1 LPPPLRWRVELRGRL
16 KRNRLRKE
24 RKVKASITAGT
35 DEKHLNRQIPPLAHT
50 SMYLWHKY
58 WSRKTWN
65 VVGEFIKTYCPEGG
79 IVFDPF
85 AGSGISAMEALKNGR
100 RAIVCDLNPIAAEII
115 RLTIKPVNEV
125 HLYEAFKR
133 VEEKVKGKIES
144 LYLTKC
150 RKCGKEIVFD
160 CAIWKGNEC
169 VEIRY
174 QSCPHCKDRQEK
186 GGVTKYDKE
195 FLEKIERKKIKE
207 WYPKNPLYYPDGK
220 PFMKKEKYESIDK
233 LFTKRNI
240 QALAWL
246 MEAIEEEPKKDLR
259 DFLKIA
265 FSSMSHLCT
274 KMMPVRPTRPF
285 SSVWSQHSYWSAREY
300 MELNVWNRFESAM
313 IGPQGLSEAK
323 AESNKYFKDIKIA
336 SSFKQVI
343 SGAADVYIYNGS
355 CLDLMKEMPE
365 GSIDYIFTDPPY
377 DASIQFGELSYMWAA
392 WLKMNGDYLKDVI
405 SNEIVRNE
413 RQHKDFDTYYALLSN
428 SFKKMFKAS
437 KPERY
442 LTLTFHN
449 PTFKVRNATIR
460 AGIFAGFELQKIH
473 HQELARP
480 SAKSLL
486 QPFGSAQGDFYLRF
500 RKPEVAVS
508 QPEEIDEVRFE
519 KIVVDSTIALL
530 AERAEPT
537 PYTIIINYIDP
548 VLAKHGF
555 FASLRTG
562 LDINTVLKKHL
573 DKEFVLLPAKVGGAE
588 GKLWW
593 FKNTSIVPRLNEVP
607 LTERVEQ
614 TVYRK
619 LHERGTVTFTEMW
632 DAVSAEFPNS
642 LTSDSTSIKDA
653 LKIYAKEVHGGSW
666 LLKPE
671 IRQRVN
677 QHSEIIAI
685 LALAGK
691 KQGYDVWIGKRE
703 QREQDSGLVAGG
715 KSLKEYMTVKK
726 LKVDNAENQDVVE
739 NIDLIWIKGLKIK
752 AIFEVEST
760 TAMTSALMRGSNV
773 AGDVD
778 KFMVLP
784 EEREE
789 QFKNKMTSPL
799 FREHFEN
806 ENWKLIYFDTLRNA
820 YIKDKTRL
828 NVYNLVDI
836 RTKTLREKGSPYGEQ
851 GRLF

>member
-1 LPPPLRWRVELRGRL
+1 M
-16 KRNRLRKE
+16 KRNRLRDE
-24 RKVKASITAGT
+24 TRKTSISRIAKL
-35 DEKHLNRQIPPLAHT
+35 EANHLNRQIPPLAHT

-65 VVGEFIKTYCPEGG
+65 VVGEFIKTYSPEGG
-79 IVFDPF
+79 VVFDPF
-85 AGSGISAMEALKNGR
+85 AGSGITAMEALKNGR
-100 RAIVCDLNPIAAEII
+100 RAIVCDLNPIATEII

-133 VEEKVKGKIES
+133 IEERVKGKIEE
-144 LYLTKC
+144 LYFTVC
-150 RKCGKEIVFD
+150 RKCKKEIVLD
-160 CAIWKGNEC
+160 CAIWKGDSCTE
-169 VEIRY
+169 VRY
-174 QSCPHCKDRQEK
+174 QSCPHCGDRQEK
-186 GGVTKYDKE
+186 DCKLTKYDKDL
-195 FLEKIERKKIKE
+195 LEDIEKKKIKE
-207 WYPKNPLYYPDGK
+207 WYPTNRLYYPDGR
-220 PFMKKEKYESIDK
+220 PFKEKQQYESVDE

-246 MEAIEEEPKKDLR
+246 MEAIEDEPKKDLR

-274 KMMPVRPTRPF
+274 RMMPVRPTRPF
-285 SSVWSQHSYWSAREY
+285 SSVWSQHSYWSANEF
-300 MELNVWNRFESAM
+300 MELNVWDRFNSA
-313 IGPQGLSEAK
+313 INGPQGLLKAK
-323 AESNKYFKDIKIA
+323 VESNKLFKDIKIA
-336 SSFKQVI
+336 SSFEQVI
-343 SGAADVYIYNGS
+343 SGKADVYIYTGS

-365 GSIDYIFTDPPY
+365 ETVDYIFTDPPY
-377 DASIQFGELSYMWAA
+377 DASIQFGELSYMWVS
-392 WLKMNGDYLKDVI
+392 WLKMNGDYLKEVV
-405 SNEIVRNE
+405 SNEIIRNE
-413 RQHKDFDTYYALLSN
+413 RQHKDFTVYHSLLSS
-428 SFKKMFKAS
+428 SFQKMFKAI
-437 KPERY
+437 KPEHY
-442 LTLTFHN
+442 LTVTFHN

-460 AGIFAGFELQKIH
+460 AGVFAGFEFQKIH

-500 RKPEVAVS
+500 KKPSVKATATR
-508 QPEEIDEVRFE
+508 PEEIDELRFK
-519 KIVVDSTIALL
+519 KIVVESTIALL

-555 FASLRTG
+555 FGSLHTG

-573 DKEFVLLPAKVGGAE
+573 DKEFILLPARVGGAE

-593 FKNTSIVPRLNEVP
+593 FKDTSIVPRLNEVP

-619 LHERGTVTFTEMW
+619 LHERGMVTFTEMW
-632 DAVSAEFPNS
+632 DAVSTEFPNS

-671 IRQRVN
+671 IQQRVN

-685 LALAGK
+685 LALVGK

-703 QREQDSGLVAGG
+703 QPERDSGLVAIG
-715 KSLKEYMTVKK
+715 KTLKEYMTVKK
-726 LKVDNAENQDVVE
+726 LKADNAENQDVVE
-739 NIDLIWIKGLKIK
+739 NIDLIWIKGANIK
-752 AIFEVEST
+752 AVFEVEST
-760 TAMTSALMRGSNV
+760 TTMTSALMRGSNV
-773 AGDVD
+773 DKSVD
-778 KFMVLP
+778 KFMILP
-784 EEREE
+784 EERED

-799 FREHFEN
+799 FKEHFEN
-806 ENWKLIYFDTLRNA
+806 ENWRIVFFDALRIAYTKEKINLDIYSIVNQRKDSSMVSSREVQYNQEKLF
-820 YIKDKTRL
+820 
-828 NVYNLVDI
+828 
-836 RTKTLREKGSPYGEQ
+836 
-851 GRLF
+851 

>member
-1 LPPPLRWRVELRGRL
+1 MG
-16 KRNRLRKE
+16 KE
-24 RKVKASITAGT
+24 QGI
-35 DEKHLNRQIPPLAHT
+35 HLSRQIPPLAHT

-65 VVGEFIKTYCPEGG
+65 VVGEYIKNYCPEGG

-85 AGSGISAMEALKNGR
+85 AGSGITAMEALKNGR
-100 RAIVCDLNPIAAEII
+100 RAIVCDLIPIATEIT

-133 VEEKVKGKIES
+133 VEEKVKDKIQN

-150 RKCGKEIVFD
+150 RKCRKEIIFD
-160 CAIWKGNEC
+160 CAIWKGEEC
-169 VEIRY
+169 LEIRY
-174 QSCPHCKDRQEK
+174 QSCPHCGDRQEK
-186 GGVTKYDKE
+186 ECKLSGDDKG
-195 FLEKIERKKIKE
+195 LLKRIEKGKIKE
-207 WYPKNPLYYPDGK
+207 WYPSNPFYYPDDR
-220 PFMKKEKYESIDK
+220 PFKEKQQYESVDE
-233 LFTKRNI
+233 LFTKRNL

-246 MEAIEEEPKKDLR
+246 MEAIEDEQKRDLR
-259 DFLKIA
+259 ELLKIG

-285 SSVWSQHSYWSAREY
+285 SSVWNEHSYWSADVF
-300 MELNVWNRFESAM
+300 MELNVWDRFESA
-313 IGPQGLSEAK
+313 ITRKQGLIKAK
-323 AESNKYFKDIKIA
+323 AESNIIFKDVKIA
-336 SSFKQVI
+336 SSLKQVL
-343 SGAADVYIYNGS
+343 SDKADVYIYNGS
-355 CLDLMKEMPE
+355 CLDLMKRLPE
-365 GSIDYIFTDPPY
+365 GSVDYIFTDPPY
-377 DASIQFGELSYMWAA
+377 DASIQFGELSYMWVS
-392 WLKMNGDYLKDVI
+392 WLKMNSNYLKKIVA
-405 SNEIVRNE
+405 NEIIRNE
-413 RQHKDFDTYYALLSN
+413 RQQKDFTVYHSLLSS
-428 SFKKMFKAS
+428 SFQEMFKVL
-437 KPERY
+437 KPEHY

-460 AGIFAGFELQKIH
+460 AGVFAGFEFQKIH

-500 RKPEVAVS
+500 KRPPVQAAAGLPV
-508 QPEEIDEVRFE
+508 EIDEVRFE
-519 KIVVDSTIALL
+519 NIVVETTIGLL

-555 FASLRTG
+555 FGSLHTG
-562 LDINTVLKKHL
+562 LDINSVLKKHL
-573 DKEFVLLPAKVGGAE
+573 NKEFVLLPVKVGKAE

-593 FKNTSIVPRLNEVP
+593 FKDTSIVPRLNEIP

-619 LHERGTVTFTEMW
+619 LLQAGRVTFTEMW
-632 DAVSAEFPNS
+632 DAVSTEFPNS

-653 LKIYAKEVHGGSW
+653 LNTYARPVSGGYW

-677 QHSEIIAI
+677 QHSEILAI
-685 LALAGK
+685 LALVGK
-691 KQGYDVWIGKRE
+691 KKGYDIWIGKRE
-703 QREQDSGLVAGG
+703 QSERDSGIVSKG
-715 KSLKEYMTVKK
+715 KTLKEYMTVKE
-726 LKVDNAENQDVVE
+726 LKVVNATNQKVIE
-739 NIDLIWIKGLKIK
+739 NIDLIWIMDKEIK

-773 AGDVD
+773 DEKVD

-784 EEREE
+784 EEREG
-789 QFKNKMTSPL
+789 QLQNKLTSPL
-799 FREHFEN
+799 FKEHFDN
-806 ENWKLIYFDTLRNA
+806 DNWKLIYFDTLRIA
-820 YIKDKTRL
+820 YTKQKAKLNIYSLLDRKTRSSKHT
-828 NVYNLVDI
+828 NLLGI
-836 RTKTLREKGSPYGEQ
+836 Q
-851 GRLF
+851 GWLF